1 MFINIYIYSK
11 NKVSLNNYLN
21 FLKKTFNN
29 NKLKLKTVFILFQ
42 KKKNKQIFTVL
53 KSPHENKTAQTQF
66 EFKIYKK
73 QLTMYT
79 SKPLK
84 LLYFVKYFTEQNFSD
99 IKIKISIN
107 SNKVL
112 LLNILNYVQKN
123 LSKKLVFK
131 TVSFLKY
138 LDIMG
143 ELKFKQILFR

>member
-1 MFINIYIYSK
+1 
-11 NKVSLNNYLN
+11 
-21 FLKKTFNN
+21 
-29 NKLKLKTVFILFQ
+29 
-42 KKKNKQIFTVL
+42 
-53 KSPHENKTAQTQF
+53 
-66 EFKIYKK
+66 
-73 QLTMYT
+73 MYT